1 MKPIILFALAVCCA
15 ASPAFSAEKKG
26 KRPTAPPQTDPG
38 AVSAIKPFD
47 KDNNF
52 EIDLKE
58 FPAMQEAFKAS
69 PAGKLKQFDKGGD
82 NKLDDTVDRA
92 AINMKLAAA
101 KMASTSKDD
110 DESPRKR
117 RKKP

>member
-1 MKPIILFALAVCCA
+1 MKPIILFVLAVCCA
-15 ASPAFSAEKKG
+15 AAPAFSAEKG
-26 KRPTAPPQTDPG
+26 KRQTAPPQTDPA
-38 AVSAIKPFD
+38 AVSVIKPFD
-47 KDNNF
+47 KNNNF

-69 PAGKLKQFDKGGD
+69 PTGKLKQFDKGGD

-92 AINMKLAAA
+92 SINMKLAAA
-101 KMASTSKDD
+101 KMAANSPGD